1 MCRSYIKNRF
11 FTGGENMGRTIGID
25 LGTTN
30 SCIAFSDGGHP
41 TVIQSKSGSRV
52 MPSVVAFSAKGER
65 LVGLVARRQAITN
78 PKNTISSIKRLMGRR
93 YAEVSSLLDD
103 VSYEI
108 VENSNGDAAVR
119 VMDRVY
125 TPPEISAIILQQLKL
140 TAEEF
145 LGEEVTDAVITVP
158 AYFNEIQREATKAA
172 GKIAG
177 LKVKRVLNEP
187 TAAAL
192 AFLEPKG
199 RKKLAVYDFGGGTF
213 DISVLQVIDG
223 VFEVKATLGDTN
235 LGGDDLDTQLVEWI
249 MSEFRSETGIDLTR
263 DNIAPQR
270 VREAAERAKCELSM
284 TQETDINLPFI
295 ATGESGPV
303 HLEIKITR
311 KLFEELAGDL
321 IRKTIPLCKEAVTEA
336 GMKIE
341 DLDHVVLVG
350 GSTRIPMVQML
361 VEEFFGRKPAQSV
374 NPDEVVALGAA
385 IESSVLTGQ
394 RKDLVLID
402 VTPLTLG
409 VETLGGVMAPIIQ
422 RNSPIPIRGSRIFT
436 TASDNQSVVGVHV
449 AQGERDLIEGNRSLG
464 TFELRGIAPA
474 KRGEPRVEV
483 VFEIDA
489 NGILNVSARDINTG
503 QEQSIKV
510 NPSGGLS
517 GADIERLRREAST
530 NAEADKIR
538 IKLVGLR
545 NDSDEVIYKSSRLLK
560 IASEELDKESWEE
573 LSNAVKELKSL
584 REGADALVLA
594 KAISNVRSM
603 IASVSKL
610 VEVFETDEADA
621 AAGFLNAISE
631 GDPEDA

>member
-1 MCRSYIKNRF
+1 
-11 FTGGENMGRTIGID
+11 MGRTIGID

-78 PKNTISSIKRLMGRR
+78 PKNTVNSIKRLMGRR
-93 YAEVSSLLDD
+93 YAEVASHIND

-119 VMDRVY
+119 IMDRIY

-158 AYFNEIQREATKAA
+158 AYFNEVQRQATKAA

-177 LKVKRVLNEP
+177 FKVRRVLNEP

-192 AFLEPKG
+192 AFIEPEG

-213 DISVLQVIDG
+213 DVSILQVVDG
-223 VFEVKATLGDTN
+223 VFEVKATLGDTD
-235 LGGDDLDTQLVEWI
+235 LGGDDLDTKLVKWI
-249 MSEFRSETGIDLTR
+249 MGEFKSETGIDLTR

-303 HLEIKITR
+303 HLEITITR

-321 IRKTIPLCKEAVTEA
+321 IKKTIPLCKEAIEDA
-336 GMKIE
+336 EMKIE

-350 GSTRIPMVQML
+350 GSTRIPMVQKL
-361 VEEFFGRKPAQSV
+361 VEEFFGRRPAQSV

-409 VETLGGVMAPIIQ
+409 VETLGGVLAPII
-422 RNSPIPIRGSRIFT
+422 RKNSPVPTRNSRIFT

-449 AQGERDLIEGNRSLG
+449 AQGEREIIDGNRSLG
-464 TFELRGIAPA
+464 TFELRGISAA
-474 KRGEPRVEV
+474 KRGEPRIEV

-489 NGILNVSARDINTG
+489 SGILNVSARDTTTG

-517 GADIERLRREAST
+517 SGDIDRLRREAKA
-530 NAEADKIR
+530 NAEADKI
-538 IKLVGLR
+538 KMKFVSLR
-545 NDSDEVIYKSSRLLK
+545 NESDEVIYRASKSLAVAR
-560 IASEELDKESWEE
+560 EELDKESWAE
-573 LSNAVKELKSL
+573 LETEVKSL
-584 REGADALVLA
+584 KALRESDDSLALEKAIDEVRQLENSLA
-594 KAISNVRSM
+594 KM
-603 IASVSKL
+603 I
-610 VEVFETDEADA
+610 EMFESDE
-621 AAGFLNAISE
+621 
-631 GDPEDA
+631 EDATSEFLDSISHIEDAKE

>member
-1 MCRSYIKNRF
+1 
-11 FTGGENMGRTIGID
+11 MGRTIGID

-78 PKNTISSIKRLMGRR
+78 PRNTISSVKRLMGRR
-93 YAEVSSLLDD
+93 YSEVVEQVEN

-108 VENSNGDAAVR
+108 VENTNGDAAVR
-119 VMDRVY
+119 VMDKIY
-125 TPPEISAIILQQLKL
+125 TPPEISAIILQKLKQ

-145 LGEEVTDAVITVP
+145 LSEEVTDAVITVP
-158 AYFNEIQREATKAA
+158 AYFNEVQREATKAA

-177 LKVKRVLNEP
+177 LNVKRVLNEP

-199 RKKLAVYDFGGGTF
+199 KKRLAVYDFGGGTF
-213 DISVLQVIDG
+213 DISVLQVVEG
-223 VFEVKATLGDTN
+223 VFEVKATLGDTS
-235 LGGDDLDTQLVEWI
+235 LGGDDLDTQLVNWI
-249 MSEFRSETGIDLTR
+249 MAEFLSDTGIDLNKDT
-263 DNIAPQR
+263 IAPQR

-284 TQETDINLPFI
+284 THETDINLPFI

-321 IRKTIPLCKEAVTEA
+321 VRKTIPLCKEAVEEA
-336 GMKIE
+336 GMSIE
-341 DLDHVVLVG
+341 ELDHVVLVG
-350 GSTRIPMVQML
+350 GSTRIPMVQNL

-409 VETLGGVMAPIIQ
+409 VETLGGVMTPIIQ
-422 RNSPIPIRGSRIFT
+422 RNSPVPTKNSRIFT

-449 AQGERDLIEGNRSLG
+449 AQGERDLIDGNRSLG
-464 TFELRGIAPA
+464 TFELRGIKPA

-483 VFEIDA
+483 TFEIDA
-489 NGILNVSARDINTG
+489 SGILNVSAKDINTG
-503 QEQSIKV
+503 QKQSIIV
-510 NPSGGLS
+510 NPTGGLS
-517 GADIERLRREAST
+517 GDEIDRLRKEAAA
-530 NAEADKIR
+530 NAEADKR
-538 IKLVGLR
+538 RMKLVGLR
-545 NDSDEVIYKSSRLLK
+545 NEADEAIYRATKTLK
-560 IASEELDKESWEE
+560 LAREELDKESWEE
-573 LSNAVKELKSL
+573 LETSVKEIKKL
-584 REGADALVLA
+584 RDGDDALTLG

-603 IASVSKL
+603 TESLAKLLAVFDEHEAEAATEFLDSIADASVQ
-610 VEVFETDEADA
+610 EPDEE
-621 AAGFLNAISE
+621 GIS
-631 GDPEDA
+631 GR

>member
-1 MCRSYIKNRF
+1 
-11 FTGGENMGRTIGID
+11 MGRTIGID

-30 SCIAFSDGGHP
+30 SCIAFSDGGLP
-41 TVIQSKSGSRV
+41 AVIQSKSGSRV

-78 PKNTISSIKRLMGRR
+78 PRNTVNSIKRLMGRR
-93 YAEVSSLLDD
+93 YAEVANHVND

-119 VMDRVY
+119 IMDRVY
-125 TPPEISAIILQQLKL
+125 TPPEISAIILQQLKH

-158 AYFNEIQREATKAA
+158 AYFNEVQRQATKAA

-177 LKVKRVLNEP
+177 FKVRRVLNEP

-192 AFLEPKG
+192 AFIEPEG
-199 RKKLAVYDFGGGTF
+199 RKKLVVYDFGGGTF
-213 DISVLQVIDG
+213 DVSVLQVISG
-223 VFEVKATLGDTN
+223 VFEVKATLGDTS
-235 LGGDDLDTQLVEWI
+235 LGGDDLDTKLVQWI
-249 MSEFRSETGIDLTR
+249 MSEFKSETGIDLSA

-303 HLEIKITR
+303 HLEITITR
-311 KLFEELAGDL
+311 KLFEELAGEL
-321 IRKTIPLCKEAVTEA
+321 IQKTIPLCREAVEDA
-336 GMKIE
+336 GMKIDE
-341 DLDHVVLVG
+341 LDHVVLVG
-350 GSTRIPMVQML
+350 GSTRIPLVQKL
-361 VEEFFGRKPAQSV
+361 VEEFFGMKPAQSV

-385 IESSVLTGQ
+385 IESSVLSGQ

-409 VETLGGVMAPIIQ
+409 VETLGGVLAPIIQ
-422 RNSPIPIRGSRIFT
+422 RNSPIPTRNSRIFT

-449 AQGERDLIEGNRSLG
+449 VQGEREVIDGNRSLG
-464 TFELRGIAPA
+464 TFELRGIAAA
-474 KRGEPRVEV
+474 KRGEPRIEV

-489 NGILNVSARDINTG
+489 SGILNVSAKDTTTG

-517 GADIERLRREAST
+517 SSEIERLRREARA
-530 NAEADKIR
+530 NADADKIR
-538 IKLVGLR
+538 IKFVSLR
-545 NDSDEVIYKSSRLLK
+545 NEADEVIYRASRTLK
-560 IASEELDKESWEE
+560 IAREELDKASWEE
-573 LSNAVKELKSL
+573 LDGEVKKLKIL
-584 REGADALVLA
+584 REGEDSLALE
-594 KAISNVRSM
+594 KAIDEVRQLNG
-603 IASVSKL
+603 SVSKL
-610 VEVFETDEADA
+610 VEVFESDEDNA
-621 AAGFLNAISE
+621 ASEFLDSITKVDTGENH
-631 GDPEDA
+631 PE

>member
-1 MCRSYIKNRF
+1 
-11 FTGGENMGRTIGID
+11 MGRTIGID

-78 PKNTISSIKRLMGRR
+78 PKNTVNSIKRLMGRR
-93 YAEVSSLLDD
+93 FAEVASHVND

-119 VMDRVY
+119 IMDRIY
-125 TPPEISAIILQQLKL
+125 TPPEISAIILQQLKH

-158 AYFNEIQREATKAA
+158 AYFNEVQRQATKAA

-177 LKVKRVLNEP
+177 FKVRRVLNEP

-192 AFLEPKG
+192 AFIEPEG

-213 DISVLQVIDG
+213 DVSILQVIDG
-223 VFEVKATLGDTN
+223 VFEVKATLGDTD
-235 LGGDDLDTQLVEWI
+235 LGGDDLDTRLVQWI
-249 MSEFRSETGIDLTR
+249 MGEFKSETGIDLSR

-303 HLEIKITR
+303 HLEITITR

-321 IRKTIPLCKEAVTEA
+321 IKKTIPLCKEAIDDA
-336 GMKIE
+336 DMKIE
-341 DLDHVVLVG
+341 ELDHVVLVG
-350 GSTRIPMVQML
+350 GSTRIPMVQKL
-361 VEEFFGRKPAQSV
+361 VEEFFGRRPAQSV

-409 VETLGGVMAPIIQ
+409 VETLGGVLAPIIK
-422 RNSPIPIRGSRIFT
+422 RNSPIPIRNSKIFT

-449 AQGERDLIEGNRSLG
+449 AQGEREIIDGNRSLG
-464 TFELRGIAPA
+464 TFELRGISSA
-474 KRGEPRVEV
+474 KRGEPRIEV

-489 NGILNVSARDINTG
+489 SGILNVSARDTTTG

-510 NPSGGLS
+510 NPSGGLRS
-517 GADIERLRREAST
+517 GDIERLRREAEA

-538 IKLVGLR
+538 MRFVSLR
-545 NDSDEVIYKSSRLLK
+545 NEADEVIYRASKSLTVAR
-560 IASEELDKESWEE
+560 EELDKDSWVE
-573 LSNAVKELKSL
+573 LETEMKSL
-584 REGADALVLA
+584 KALRESDDSLALE
-594 KAISNVRSM
+594 KAINEVRQLEN
-603 IASVSKL
+603 SVSKL
-610 VEVFETDEADA
+610 IEMFDSHEEKATSEFLDSISHVE
-621 AAGFLNAISE
+621 
-631 GDPEDA
+631 EDGKK

>member
-1 MCRSYIKNRF
+1 
-11 FTGGENMGRTIGID
+11 MGRTIGID

-78 PKNTISSIKRLMGRR
+78 PKNTVNSIKRLMGRR
-93 YAEVSSLLDD
+93 YAEVASHIDD

-108 VENSNGDAAVR
+108 VENSNGDVAVR
-119 VMDRVY
+119 IMDRVY

-158 AYFNEIQREATKAA
+158 AYFNEVQRQATKAA

-177 LKVKRVLNEP
+177 FNVRRVLNEP

-192 AFLEPKG
+192 AFLEPES
-199 RKKLAVYDFGGGTF
+199 RKKLVVYDFGGGTF
-213 DISVLQVIDG
+213 DVSVLQVING
-223 VFEVKATLGDTN
+223 VFEVKATLGDTS
-235 LGGDDLDTQLVEWI
+235 LGGDDLDTKLVEWI
-249 MSEFRSETGIDLTR
+249 MSEFKSETGIDLTR

-303 HLEIKITR
+303 HLEITITR

-321 IRKTIPLCKEAVTEA
+321 IRKTIPLCRDAVEDA
-336 GMKIE
+336 GMRIE

-350 GSTRIPMVQML
+350 GSTRIPLVQKL

-409 VETLGGVMAPIIQ
+409 VETLGGVLAPIIR
-422 RNSPIPIRGSRIFT
+422 RNSPIPIRNSRIFT

-449 AQGERDLIEGNRSLG
+449 AQGEREIIDGNRSLG
-464 TFELRGIAPA
+464 TFELRGITSA
-474 KRGEPRVEV
+474 KRGEPRIEV

-489 NGILNVSARDINTG
+489 SGILSVSARDTATG
-503 QEQSIKV
+503 QEQRIKV

-517 GADIERLRREAST
+517 GSDIERLCREASA
-530 NAEADKIR
+530 NADADKIR
-538 IKLVGLR
+538 MKFVSLR
-545 NDSDEVIYKSSRLLK
+545 NEADEVIYRVSRSLK
-560 IASEELDKESWEE
+560 IAREELDKESWEKLE
-573 LSNAVKELKSL
+573 TEMKKLKTLRDGEDSL
-584 REGADALVLA
+584 ALE
-594 KAISNVRSM
+594 KAIGEVRQLNS
-603 IASVSKL
+603 SVSRL
-610 VEVFETDEADA
+610 VEVFESDEENATSE
-621 AAGFLNAISE
+621 FLDSISKV
-631 GDPEDA
+631 EDVDKLP

>member
-1 MCRSYIKNRF
+1 
-11 FTGGENMGRTIGID
+11 MGRTIGID

-65 LVGLVARRQAITN
+65 LVGLVAKRQAITN
-78 PKNTISSIKRLMGRR
+78 PKNTVNSIKRLIGRR
-93 YAEVSSLLDD
+93 YAEVASHIND

-119 VMDRVY
+119 IMDRVY

-158 AYFNEIQREATKAA
+158 AYFNEVQRQATKAA

-177 LKVKRVLNEP
+177 FTVRRVLNEP

-192 AFLEPKG
+192 AFIEPEG

-223 VFEVKATLGDTN
+223 VFEVKATLGDTS
-235 LGGDDLDTQLVEWI
+235 LGGDDLDTKLVQWI
-249 MSEFRSETGIDLTR
+249 MSEFKSETGIDLTR

-303 HLEIKITR
+303 HLEITITR

-321 IRKTIPLCKEAVTEA
+321 IKRTIPLCRDAVEDA

-341 DLDHVVLVG
+341 ELDHVVLVG
-350 GSTRIPMVQML
+350 GSTRIPMVQKL

-385 IESSVLTGQ
+385 IESSVLAGH

-409 VETLGGVMAPIIQ
+409 VETLGGVLAPIIR
-422 RNSPIPIRGSRIFT
+422 RNSPIPTRNSRIFT

-449 AQGERDLIEGNRSLG
+449 AQGEREIIDGNRSLG
-464 TFELRGIAPA
+464 TFELRGLGAA
-474 KRGEPRVEV
+474 KRGEPRIEV

-489 NGILNVSARDINTG
+489 SGILNVSARDTNTG

-517 GADIERLRREAST
+517 GADIERLRREASA

-538 IKLVGLR
+538 MKLVSLR
-545 NDSDEVIYKSSRLLK
+545 NEADEVIYRASKSLK
-560 IASEELDKESWEE
+560 VAREELDKESWEE
-573 LSNAVKELKSL
+573 LDKEAKKLKTLRDTDDSL
-584 REGADALVLA
+584 ALA
-594 KAISNVRSM
+594 KSINEVRQLNS
-603 IASVSKL
+603 SVSRL
-610 VEVFETDEADA
+610 VEVFESDEENATSEFLESITKSDDEAK
-621 AAGFLNAISE
+621 L
-631 GDPEDA
+631 PE

>member
-1 MCRSYIKNRF
+1 
-11 FTGGENMGRTIGID
+11 MGRTIGID

-78 PKNTISSIKRLMGRR
+78 PKNTVNSIKRLMGRR
-93 YAEVSSLLDD
+93 YAEVASHIND

-119 VMDRVY
+119 IMDRIY

-158 AYFNEIQREATKAA
+158 AYFNEVQRQATKAA

-177 LKVKRVLNEP
+177 FKVRRVLNEP

-192 AFLEPKG
+192 AFLEPEG
-199 RKKLAVYDFGGGTF
+199 RKKLVVYDFGGGTF
-213 DISVLQVIDG
+213 DVSVLQVING
-223 VFEVKATLGDTN
+223 VFEVKATLGDTS
-235 LGGDDLDTQLVEWI
+235 LGGDDLDTKLVQWI
-249 MSEFRSETGIDLTR
+249 MSEFKSETGIDLTR

-303 HLEIKITR
+303 HLEITITR

-321 IRKTIPLCKEAVTEA
+321 IKKTIPLCREAVEDA
-336 GMKIE
+336 GMNIE
-341 DLDHVVLVG
+341 DIDHIVLVG
-350 GSTRIPMVQML
+350 GSTRIPMVQKL
-361 VEEFFGRKPAQSV
+361 VEEFFNRKPAQSV

-385 IESSVLTGQ
+385 VESSVLTGQ

-409 VETLGGVMAPIIQ
+409 VETLGGVLAPIIR
-422 RNSPIPIRGSRIFT
+422 RNSPIPIRNSRIFT
-436 TASDNQSVVGVHV
+436 TASDNQSIVGVHV
-449 AQGERDLIEGNRSLG
+449 AQGEREIIDGNRSLG
-464 TFELRGIAPA
+464 TFELRGIASA
-474 KRGEPRVEV
+474 KRGEPRIEV

-489 NGILNVSARDINTG
+489 SGILNVSARDTTTG

-517 GADIERLRREAST
+517 GSDIERLRREASA

-538 IKLVGLR
+538 IKFVSLR
-545 NDSDEVIYKSSRLLK
+545 NEADEVIYRASRSLK
-560 IASEELDKESWEE
+560 VAREELDKESWEE
-573 LSNAVKELKSL
+573 LDIGMKKLKILRDGEDSLALENAIDEIRLL
-584 REGADALVLA
+584 
-594 KAISNVRSM
+594 N
-603 IASVSKL
+603 ASVSRL
-610 VEVFETDEADA
+610 VEVFESDEENATSE
-621 AAGFLNAISE
+621 FLDSISKVE
-631 GDPEDA
+631 EDKLPE

>member
-1 MCRSYIKNRF
+1 
-11 FTGGENMGRTIGID
+11 MGRTIGID

-78 PKNTISSIKRLMGRR
+78 PRNTISSVKRLMGRR
-93 YAEVSSLLDD
+93 YSEIADTVDN

-108 VENSNGDAAVR
+108 VENTNGDAAVR
-119 VMDRVY
+119 VMDRIY
-125 TPPEISAIILQQLKL
+125 TPPEISAIILQKLKQ
-140 TAEEF
+140 TSEEF

-158 AYFNEIQREATKAA
+158 AYFNEVQREATKAA

-177 LKVKRVLNEP
+177 LNVKRVLNEP

-199 RKKLAVYDFGGGTF
+199 KTRLAVYDFGGGTF
-213 DISVLQVIDG
+213 DISVLQVVEG
-223 VFEVKATLGDTN
+223 VFEVKATLGDTS
-235 LGGDDLDTQLVEWI
+235 LGGDDLDTQLVKWI
-249 MSEFRSETGIDLTR
+249 MAEFLSDMGIDLNK
-263 DNIAPQR
+263 DAIAPQR

-284 TQETDINLPFI
+284 AHETDINLPFI

-311 KLFEELAGDL
+311 KLFEELAGEL
-321 IRKTIPLCKEAVTEA
+321 VRKTIPLCEAAVEDA
-336 GMKIE
+336 GMRME

-350 GSTRIPMVQML
+350 GSTRIPMVQRL
-361 VEEFFGRKPAQSV
+361 VEDLFGRKPAQSV

-409 VETLGGVMAPIIQ
+409 VETLGGVMTPIID
-422 RNSPIPIRGSRIFT
+422 RNSPVPTRNSRIFT

-449 AQGERDLIEGNRSLG
+449 AQGEREIVDGNRSLG
-464 TFELRGIAPA
+464 TFELRGIKPA
-474 KRGEPRVEV
+474 KRGEPRIEV
-483 VFEIDA
+483 TFEIDA
-489 NGILNVSARDINTG
+489 SGILNVAAKDTNTG
-503 QEQSIKV
+503 QKQSIKV

-517 GADIERLRREAST
+517 SADIEQLRKEAAA
-530 NAEADKIR
+530 NAEADKR
-538 IKLVGLR
+538 RMKLVGLR
-545 NDSDEVIYKSSRLLK
+545 NEADEAIYRASKALK
-560 IASEELDKESWEE
+560 TAREELEKESWEE
-573 LSNAVKELKSL
+573 LDVSVKELKKL
-584 REGADALVLA
+584 RDGDDALLLG
-594 KAISNVRSM
+594 KSISNVRSKTES
-603 IASVSKL
+603 IAKL
-610 VEVFETDEADA
+610 VAVFESDANEAA
-621 AAGFLNAISE
+621 SEFLESIGEVSAE
-631 GDPEDA
+631 GNSQD

>member
-1 MCRSYIKNRF
+1 
-11 FTGGENMGRTIGID
+11 MGRTIGID

-78 PKNTISSIKRLMGRR
+78 PKNTVNSIKRLMGRR
-93 YAEVSSLLDD
+93 YAEVASHIND

-119 VMDRVY
+119 IMDRIY
-125 TPPEISAIILQQLKL
+125 TPPEISAIILQQLKH

-158 AYFNEIQREATKAA
+158 AYFNEVQRQATKAA

-177 LKVKRVLNEP
+177 FKVRRVLNEP

-192 AFLEPKG
+192 AFIEPEG

-213 DISVLQVIDG
+213 DVSILQVIDG
-223 VFEVKATLGDTN
+223 VFEVKATLGDTD
-235 LGGDDLDTQLVEWI
+235 LGGDDLDTMLVQWI
-249 MSEFRSETGIDLTR
+249 MGEFKSETGIDLSR

-303 HLEIKITR
+303 HLEITITR

-321 IRKTIPLCKEAVTEA
+321 IKKTIPLCKEAIEDA
-336 GMKIE
+336 DMKIE
-341 DLDHVVLVG
+341 ELDHVVLVG
-350 GSTRIPMVQML
+350 GSTRIPMVQKL
-361 VEEFFGRKPAQSV
+361 VEEFFGRRPAQSV

-409 VETLGGVMAPIIQ
+409 VETLGGVLAPIIK
-422 RNSPIPIRGSRIFT
+422 RNSPIPTRNSRIFT

-449 AQGERDLIEGNRSLG
+449 AQGEREIIDGNRSLG
-464 TFELRGIAPA
+464 TFELRGIASA
-474 KRGEPRVEV
+474 KRGEPRIEV

-489 NGILNVSARDINTG
+489 SGILNVSARDTTTG

-517 GADIERLRREAST
+517 SGDIERLRREAQA

-538 IKLVGLR
+538 MKFVSLR
-545 NDSDEVIYKSSRLLK
+545 NEADEVIYRASKSLIVAR
-560 IASEELDKESWEE
+560 EELDKDSWVE
-573 LSNAVKELKSL
+573 LETEMKSL
-584 REGADALVLA
+584 KALRESDDSLALE
-594 KAISNVRSM
+594 KAINEVRQLENSVAKM
-603 IASVSKL
+603 IEMFDSDEEKATSEFLDSISH
-610 VEVFETDEADA
+610 VE
-621 AAGFLNAISE
+621 
-631 GDPEDA
+631 EDGKK

>member
-1 MCRSYIKNRF
+1 
-11 FTGGENMGRTIGID
+11 MGRTIGID

-30 SCIAFSDGGHP
+30 SCIAISDGGHP

-78 PKNTISSIKRLMGRR
+78 PKNTISSVKRLMGRR
-93 YAEVSSLLDD
+93 YSEVIDQVDS

-108 VENSNGDAAVR
+108 VENTNGDAAVR
-119 VMDRVY
+119 VMDRIY
-125 TPPEISAIILQQLKL
+125 TPPEISAIILQRLKQ

-145 LGEEVTDAVITVP
+145 LGEAVTDAVITVP
-158 AYFNEIQREATKAA
+158 AYFNEVQREATKAA

-177 LKVKRVLNEP
+177 LNVKRVLNEP

-199 RKKLAVYDFGGGTF
+199 KTRIAVYDFGGGTF
-213 DISVLQVIDG
+213 DISVLQVVEG
-223 VFEVKATLGDTN
+223 VFEVKATLGDTS
-235 LGGDDLDTQLVEWI
+235 LGGDDLDTQLVNWI
-249 MSEFRSETGIDLTR
+249 MAEFLSDTGIDLNKDT
-263 DNIAPQR
+263 IAPQR

-284 TQETDINLPFI
+284 THETDINLPFI

-321 IRKTIPLCKEAVTEA
+321 IRKTISLCTDAVNDA

-341 DLDHVVLVG
+341 ELDHVVLVG
-350 GSTRIPMVQML
+350 GSTRIPMVQQL
-361 VEEFFGRKPAQSV
+361 VEDVFGRKPAQSV

-409 VETLGGVMAPIIQ
+409 VETLGGVMTPIIH
-422 RNSPIPIRGSRIFT
+422 RNSPVPTRNSRIFT

-449 AQGERDLIEGNRSLG
+449 AQGERDLIDGNRSLG
-464 TFELRGIAPA
+464 TFELRGIKPA

-483 VFEIDA
+483 TFEIDA
-489 NGILNVSARDINTG
+489 SGILNVSAKDTNTG
-503 QEQSIKV
+503 QKQSIKV

-517 GADIERLRREAST
+517 GEEIERLKKEAAA
-530 NAEADKIR
+530 NAEADKR
-538 IKLVGLR
+538 RMKLVGLR
-545 NDSDEVIYKSSRLLK
+545 NESDEALYRATKTLK
-560 IASEELDKESWEE
+560 AAREELEKESWEE
-573 LSNAVKELKSL
+573 LETAIKDLKKL
-584 REGADALVLA
+584 RDGDDALTLG
-594 KAISNVRSM
+594 KAISTVRSM
-603 IASVSKL
+603 TDSIAKL
-610 VEVFETDEADA
+610 IAVFEKDEDA
-621 AAGFLNAISE
+621 AATEFLESIADVPSPDIESDAAE
-631 GDPEDA
+631 PEE

>member
-1 MCRSYIKNRF
+1 
-11 FTGGENMGRTIGID
+11 MGRTIGID

-78 PKNTISSIKRLMGRR
+78 PKNTVGSIKRLMGRR
-93 YAEVSSLLDD
+93 YSEIADHIND

-108 VENSNGDAAVR
+108 VENTNGDAAVKIL
-119 VMDRVY
+119 DKIY
-125 TPPEISAIILQQLKL
+125 TPPEISAIILQQLKA

-158 AYFNEIQREATKAA
+158 AYFNEIQRQATKAA

-177 LKVKRVLNEP
+177 FNVRRVLNEP

-192 AFLEPKG
+192 AFLDPKE
-199 RKKLAVYDFGGGTF
+199 RKRLVVYDFGGGTF
-213 DISVLQVIDG
+213 DVSILQVIDG
-223 VFEVKATLGDTN
+223 VFEVKATLGDTS
-235 LGGDDLDTQLVEWI
+235 LGGDDLDTLLVHWI
-249 MSEFRSETGIDLTR
+249 MSEFKSETGIDLSK

-303 HLEIKITR
+303 HLEITVTR
-311 KLFEELAGDL
+311 KLFEELSADL
-321 IRKTIPLCKEAVTEA
+321 IKKTIPLCSKAV
-336 GMKIE
+336 E
-341 DLDHVVLVG
+341 DAELTIDQIDHVVLVG
-350 GSTRIPMVQML
+350 GSTRIPMVQKL

-409 VETLGGVMAPIIQ
+409 VETLGGIMAPIIQ
-422 RNSPIPIRGSRIFT
+422 RNSPVPTRNSRIFT

-449 AQGERDLIEGNRSLG
+449 AQGEREIIDGNRSLG
-464 TFELRGIAPA
+464 TFELRGIGSA
-474 KRGEPRVEV
+474 KRGDPRIEV

-489 NGILNVSARDINTG
+489 NGILSVSARDTTTG
-503 QEQSIKV
+503 QEQSIEV

-530 NAEADKIR
+530 NADADR
-538 IKLVGLR
+538 IKLKLVTLR
-545 NDSDEVIYKSSRLLK
+545 NEADEVIYEASKV
-560 IASEELDKESWEE
+560 IAVASEELDKESWVE
-573 LSNAVKELKSL
+573 LETELKKLKTL
-584 REGADALVLA
+584 RDTDDTLALA
-594 KAISNVRSM
+594 REISDVHQLIS
-603 IASVSKL
+603 SVSKL
-610 VEVFETDEADA
+610 IEVFESDDDDPA
-621 AAGFLNAISE
+621 AEFMDSFAKME
-631 GDPEDA
+631 DGDKLPK

>member
-1 MCRSYIKNRF
+1 
-11 FTGGENMGRTIGID
+11 MGRTIGID

-52 MPSVVAFSAKGER
+52 MPSVVAFTAKGER

-78 PKNTISSIKRLMGRR
+78 PRNTVNSIKRLMGRR
-93 YAEVSSLLDD
+93 YAEVVSQVND

-119 VMDRVY
+119 IMDRVY
-125 TPPEISAIILQQLKL
+125 TPPEISAIILQQLKQ

-158 AYFNEIQREATKAA
+158 AYFNEVQRQATKAA
-172 GKIAG
+172 GRIAG
-177 LKVKRVLNEP
+177 FQVRRVLNEP

-192 AFLEPKG
+192 AFLEPEG

-213 DISVLQVIDG
+213 DVSVLHVING
-223 VFEVKATLGDTN
+223 VFEVKATLGDTS
-235 LGGDDLDTQLVEWI
+235 LGGDDLDTKLVQWI
-249 MSEFRSETGIDLTR
+249 MSEFKSETGIDLST

-295 ATGESGPV
+295 ATGDSGPV
-303 HLEIKITR
+303 HLEITITR
-311 KLFEELAGDL
+311 KLFEELTGDL
-321 IRKTIPLCKEAVTEA
+321 IRKTIPLCRDAVEDA
-336 GMKIE
+336 GMTIE
-341 DLDHVVLVG
+341 ELDHVVLVG
-350 GSTRIPMVQML
+350 GSTRIPLVQKL

-385 IESSVLTGQ
+385 IESSVLSGQ

-409 VETLGGVMAPIIQ
+409 VETLGGVLAPIIH
-422 RNSPIPIRGSRIFT
+422 RNSPVPIRNSRIFT
-436 TASDNQSVVGVHV
+436 TASDNQSVVGIHV
-449 AQGERDLIEGNRSLG
+449 AQGEREIIDGNRSLG
-464 TFELRGIAPA
+464 TFELRGIAAA
-474 KRGEPRVEV
+474 KRGEPRIEV

-489 NGILNVSARDINTG
+489 SGILNVSATDTATG
-503 QEQSIKV
+503 QKQSIKV

-517 GADIERLRREAST
+517 GSDIERLRREARA
-530 NAEADKIR
+530 NADADKIR
-538 IKLVGLR
+538 IKFVGLR
-545 NDSDEVIYKSSRLLK
+545 NEADEVIYRASRSLK
-560 IASEELDKESWEE
+560 IAREELDKGSWEE
-573 LSNAVKELKSL
+573 LDGEVKKLKVLRDGEDSL
-584 REGADALVLA
+584 ALE
-594 KAISNVRSM
+594 KAIDEVRQLNSS
-603 IASVSKL
+603 ISKL
-610 VEVFETDEADA
+610 VEVFESDEEDA
-621 AAGFLNAISE
+621 ASDFLDSITKVESE
-631 GDPEDA
+631 GNRSE

>member
-1 MCRSYIKNRF
+1 
-11 FTGGENMGRTIGID
+11 MGRTIGID

-78 PKNTISSIKRLMGRR
+78 PRNTISSVKRLMGRR
-93 YAEVSSLLDD
+93 YSEVVDQVD
-103 VSYEI
+103 TVSYEI
-108 VENSNGDAAVR
+108 VENTNGDAAVR

-125 TPPEISAIILQQLKL
+125 TPPEVSAIILQKLKQ

-158 AYFNEIQREATKAA
+158 AYFNEVQREATKAA

-177 LKVKRVLNEP
+177 LNVKRVLNEP

-199 RKKLAVYDFGGGTF
+199 KTRIAVYDFGGGTF
-213 DISVLQVIDG
+213 DISILQVVEG
-223 VFEVKATLGDTN
+223 VFEVKATLGDTS
-235 LGGDDLDTQLVEWI
+235 LGGDDLDTQLVNWI
-249 MSEFRSETGIDLTR
+249 MAEFLSDTGIDLNK
-263 DNIAPQR
+263 DAIAPQR

-284 TQETDINLPFI
+284 AQETDINLPFI

-321 IRKTIPLCKEAVTEA
+321 IRKTIPLCLDAVSDA
-336 GMKIE
+336 GMKME

-350 GSTRIPMVQML
+350 GSTRIPMVQQL
-361 VEEFFGRKPAQSV
+361 VEETFGRKPAQSV

-409 VETLGGVMAPIIQ
+409 VETLGGVMTPIIQ
-422 RNSPIPIRGSRIFT
+422 RNSPVPTRNSRIFT

-449 AQGERDLIEGNRSLG
+449 AQGERDLIDGNRSLG
-464 TFELRGIAPA
+464 TFELRGIKPA
-474 KRGEPRVEV
+474 KRGQPRVEV
-483 VFEIDA
+483 TFEIDA
-489 NGILNVSARDINTG
+489 SGILNVSARDTSTG
-503 QEQSIKV
+503 QKQSIKV

-517 GADIERLRREAST
+517 SDEIERLKKEAAA
-530 NAEADKIR
+530 NAEADR
-538 IKLVGLR
+538 RRMKLVGLR
-545 NDSDEVIYKSSRLLK
+545 NESDEAIYRATKTLK
-560 IASEELDKESWEE
+560 VAREELEKESWEE
-573 LSNAVKELKSL
+573 LEAAVKELKKL
-584 REGADALVLA
+584 RDGDDALILG
-594 KAISNVRSM
+594 KAISTLRSLTD
-603 IASVSKL
+603 SVAKL
-610 VEVFETDEADA
+610 VAVFESDEEQA
-621 AAGFLNAISE
+621 AAEFLESMTDGSE
-631 GDPEDA
+631 EEATEE

>member
-1 MCRSYIKNRF
+1 
-11 FTGGENMGRTIGID
+11 MGRTIGID

-30 SCIAFSDGGHP
+30 SCIAFSDGGLP

-78 PKNTISSIKRLMGRR
+78 PRNTVSSIKRLMGRR
-93 YAEVSSLLDD
+93 YAEVASHVND

-119 VMDRVY
+119 IMDRVY
-125 TPPEISAIILQQLKL
+125 TPPEISAIILQQLKH

-158 AYFNEIQREATKAA
+158 AYFNEVQRQATKAA
-172 GKIAG
+172 GRIAG
-177 LKVKRVLNEP
+177 FKVRRVLNEP

-192 AFLEPKG
+192 AFIEPEGK
-199 RKKLAVYDFGGGTF
+199 KKLVVYDFGGGTF
-213 DISVLQVIDG
+213 DVSVLQVLNG
-223 VFEVKATLGDTN
+223 VFEVKATLGDTS
-235 LGGDDLDTQLVEWI
+235 LGGDDLDTKLVKWI
-249 MSEFRSETGIDLTR
+249 MSEFKSETGIDLST

-303 HLEIKITR
+303 HLEITITR
-311 KLFEELAGDL
+311 KLFEELAGEL
-321 IRKTIPLCKEAVTEA
+321 IRKTIPLCRDAVEDA
-336 GMKIE
+336 GMKIDE
-341 DLDHVVLVG
+341 LDHVVLVG
-350 GSTRIPMVQML
+350 GSTRIPLVQKL
-361 VEEFFGRKPAQSV
+361 VEEFFGMKPAQSV

-385 IESSVLTGQ
+385 IESSVLSGQ

-409 VETLGGVMAPIIQ
+409 VETLGGVLAPIIR
-422 RNSPIPIRGSRIFT
+422 RNSPIPTRNSRIFT

-449 AQGERDLIEGNRSLG
+449 VQGEREVIDGNRSLG
-464 TFELRGIAPA
+464 TFELRGIAAA
-474 KRGEPRVEV
+474 KRGEPRIEV

-489 NGILNVSARDINTG
+489 SGILNVSARDTTTG

-517 GADIERLRREAST
+517 SSEVERLRREARA
-530 NAEADKIR
+530 NADADKIR
-538 IKLVGLR
+538 IKFVGLR
-545 NDSDEVIYKSSRLLK
+545 NEADEVIYRATRTLK
-560 IASEELDKESWEE
+560 IAREELDRGSWEE
-573 LSNAVKELKSL
+573 LDGEAKKLKVLRDGDDSL
-584 REGADALVLA
+584 ALE
-594 KAISNVRSM
+594 KAIDEVRQLNGS
-603 IASVSKL
+603 ISKL
-610 VEVFETDEADA
+610 VEVFGTDEDNAASEFLDSITKVDA
-621 AAGFLNAISE
+621 EKNH
-631 GDPEDA
+631 PE

>member
-1 MCRSYIKNRF
+1 
-11 FTGGENMGRTIGID
+11 MGRTIGID

-78 PKNTISSIKRLMGRR
+78 PRNTISSVKRLMGRR
-93 YAEVSSLLDD
+93 YSEVVEQVDT

-108 VENSNGDAAVR
+108 VENTNGDAAVR
-119 VMDRVY
+119 VMDRIY
-125 TPPEISAIILQQLKL
+125 TPPEVSAIILQKLKQ

-158 AYFNEIQREATKAA
+158 AYFNEVQREATKAA

-177 LKVKRVLNEP
+177 LNVKRVLNEP

-199 RKKLAVYDFGGGTF
+199 KTRIAVYDFGGGTF
-213 DISVLQVIDG
+213 DISILQVVEG
-223 VFEVKATLGDTN
+223 VFEVKATLGDTS
-235 LGGDDLDTQLVEWI
+235 LGGDDLDTQLVNWI
-249 MSEFRSETGIDLTR
+249 MAEFLSDTGIDLNK
-263 DNIAPQR
+263 DAIAPQR

-284 TQETDINLPFI
+284 AQETDINLPFI

-311 KLFEELAGDL
+311 KLFEELAGEL
-321 IRKTIPLCKEAVTEA
+321 IRKTIPLCLDAVADA
-336 GMKIE
+336 GMKME
-341 DLDHVVLVG
+341 NLDHVVLVG
-350 GSTRIPMVQML
+350 GSTRIPMVQQL
-361 VEEFFGRKPAQSV
+361 VEETFGRKPAQSV

-409 VETLGGVMAPIIQ
+409 VETLGGVMTPIIQ
-422 RNSPIPIRGSRIFT
+422 RNSPVPTRNSRIFT

-449 AQGERDLIEGNRSLG
+449 AQGERDLIDGNRSLG
-464 TFELRGIAPA
+464 TFELRGIKPA
-474 KRGEPRVEV
+474 KRGEPRIEV
-483 VFEIDA
+483 TFEIDA
-489 NGILNVSARDINTG
+489 SGILNVSARDTSTG
-503 QEQSIKV
+503 QKQSIKV

-517 GADIERLRREAST
+517 SDEIERLKKEAAA
-530 NAEADKIR
+530 NAEADR
-538 IKLVGLR
+538 RRMKLVGLR
-545 NDSDEVIYKSSRLLK
+545 NESDEAIYRATKTLK
-560 IASEELDKESWEE
+560 VAREELERESWEE
-573 LSNAVKELKSL
+573 LEAAVKELKKL
-584 REGADALVLA
+584 RDGDDALILG
-594 KAISNVRSM
+594 KAISTLRSLTE
-603 IASVSKL
+603 SVAKL
-610 VEVFETDEADA
+610 VAVFESDEEQA
-621 AAGFLNAISE
+621 AAEFLESMTDGSE
-631 GDPEDA
+631 EEGTEEVPEE

>member
-1 MCRSYIKNRF
+1 
-11 FTGGENMGRTIGID
+11 IGID

-78 PKNTISSIKRLMGRR
+78 PKNTVNSIKRLMGRR
-93 YAEVSSLLDD
+93 YAEVSSHIND

-119 VMDRVY
+119 IMDRVY
-125 TPPEISAIILQQLKL
+125 TPPEISAIILQQLKH

-158 AYFNEIQREATKAA
+158 AYFNEIQRQATKAA

-177 LKVKRVLNEP
+177 FKVRRVLNEP

-192 AFLEPKG
+192 AFIEPEG

-213 DISVLQVIDG
+213 DVSILQVIDG
-223 VFEVKATLGDTN
+223 VFEVKATLGDTD
-235 LGGDDLDTQLVEWI
+235 LGGDDLDTRLVQWI
-249 MSEFRSETGIDLTR
+249 MGEFKSETGIDLSR

-303 HLEIKITR
+303 HLEITVTR

-321 IRKTIPLCKEAVTEA
+321 IRKTIPLCKEAIDDA
-336 GMKIE
+336 DMKIE
-341 DLDHVVLVG
+341 ELDHVVLVG
-350 GSTRIPMVQML
+350 GSTRIPMVQKL
-361 VEEFFGRKPAQSV
+361 VEEFFGRRPAQSV

-409 VETLGGVMAPIIQ
+409 VETLGGVLAPIIKK
-422 RNSPIPIRGSRIFT
+422 NSPIPTRNSKIFT

-449 AQGERDLIEGNRSLG
+449 AQGEREIIDGNRSLG
-464 TFELRGIAPA
+464 TFELRGITSA
-474 KRGEPRVEV
+474 KRGEPRIEV

-489 NGILNVSARDINTG
+489 SGILNVSARDTTTG

-517 GADIERLRREAST
+517 SGDIERLRREAEA

-538 IKLVGLR
+538 MKFVSLR
-545 NDSDEVIYKSSRLLK
+545 NEADEVIYRASKSLTVAR
-560 IASEELDKESWEE
+560 EELDKDSWVE
-573 LSNAVKELKSL
+573 LETEMKNLKSL
-584 REGADALVLA
+584 RESDDSLALE
-594 KAISNVRSM
+594 KAIDEVRQLES
-603 IASVSKL
+603 SVAKM
-610 VEVFETDEADA
+610 VEMFDSDEEKATSE
-621 AAGFLNAISE
+621 FLDSISHIE
-631 GDPEDA
+631 EDGKK

>member
-1 MCRSYIKNRF
+1 
-11 FTGGENMGRTIGID
+11 MGRTIGID

-65 LVGLVARRQAITN
+65 LVGLVAKRQAITN
-78 PKNTISSIKRLMGRR
+78 PKNTVNSIKRLMGRR
-93 YAEVSSLLDD
+93 YSEVVDYLNA

-108 VENSNGDAAVR
+108 VENTNGDAAVR
-119 VMDRVY
+119 IMDRIY
-125 TPPEISAIILQQLKL
+125 TPPEISAIILQQLKI

-158 AYFNEIQREATKAA
+158 AYFNEIQRQATKAA

-177 LKVKRVLNEP
+177 FNVKRVLNEP

-192 AFLEPKG
+192 AFLEPEG
-199 RKKLAVYDFGGGTF
+199 VKKLVVYDFGGGTF
-213 DISVLQVIDG
+213 DVSVLKVIEG
-223 VFEVKATLGDTN
+223 VFEVKATLGDTT
-235 LGGDDLDTQLVEWI
+235 LGGDDLDTKLVNWI
-249 MSEFRSETGIDLTR
+249 MEEFKTETGIDLTR

-295 ATGESGPV
+295 ATGDSGPV
-303 HLEIKITR
+303 HLEITITR
-311 KLFEELAGDL
+311 TLFEELAGEL
-321 IRKTIPLCKEAVTEA
+321 IKKTIPLCKDALEDA
-336 GMKIE
+336 GMQIE
-341 DLDHVVLVG
+341 EVDHVVLVG
-350 GSTRIPMVQML
+350 GSTRIPLVQKL
-361 VEEFFGRKPAQSV
+361 VGDFFGKKPAQSV

-402 VTPLTLG
+402 VTPLSLG
-409 VETLGGVMAPIIQ
+409 VETLGGVLAPIIP
-422 RNSPIPIRGSRIFT
+422 RNSPIPMRNSRVFT

-449 AQGERDLIEGNRSLG
+449 AQGEREIIDGNRSLG

-474 KRGEPRVEV
+474 KRGEPRIEV

-489 NGILNVSARDINTG
+489 NGILNVSATDTSTG
-503 QEQSIKV
+503 QKQSIKV

-517 GADIERLRREAST
+517 GTDIDRLRKEASA
-530 NAEADKIR
+530 NAEADKI
-538 IKLVGLR
+538 KLKFVGLK
-545 NDSDEVIYKSSRLLK
+545 NEADEVIYRASKSLK
-560 IASEELDKESWEE
+560 IAREELDKESWEQFE
-573 LSNAVKELKSL
+573 VEIKNLKLLRDGDDSL
-584 REGADALVLA
+584 ALE
-594 KAISNVRSM
+594 KGISEVRKQNE
-603 IASVSKL
+603 SVSKL
-610 VEVFETDEADA
+610 IEMFDTAEESATSE
-621 AAGFLNAISE
+621 FLDSISKSE
-631 GDPEDA
+631 GE

>member
-1 MCRSYIKNRF
+1 
-11 FTGGENMGRTIGID
+11 MGRTIGID

-78 PKNTISSIKRLMGRR
+78 PRNTISSVKRLMGRR
-93 YAEVSSLLDD
+93 YSEVVEQVDT

-108 VENSNGDAAVR
+108 VENTNGDAAVR

-125 TPPEISAIILQQLKL
+125 TPPEVSAIILQKLKQ

-145 LGEEVTDAVITVP
+145 LGEEVTDVVITVP
-158 AYFNEIQREATKAA
+158 AYFNEVQREATKAA

-177 LKVKRVLNEP
+177 LNVKRVLNEP

-199 RKKLAVYDFGGGTF
+199 KTRIAVYDFGGGTF
-213 DISVLQVIDG
+213 DISILQVVEG
-223 VFEVKATLGDTN
+223 VFEVKATLGDTT
-235 LGGDDLDTQLVEWI
+235 LGGDDLDTQLVNWI
-249 MSEFRSETGIDLTR
+249 MAEFLSDTGIDLNK
-263 DNIAPQR
+263 DVIAPQR

-284 TQETDINLPFI
+284 AQETDINLPFI

-321 IRKTIPLCKEAVTEA
+321 IRKTIPLCLDAVADA
-336 GMKIE
+336 GMKME

-350 GSTRIPMVQML
+350 GSTRIPMVQQL
-361 VEEFFGRKPAQSV
+361 VEETFGRKPAQSV

-409 VETLGGVMAPIIQ
+409 VETLGGVMTPIIQ
-422 RNSPIPIRGSRIFT
+422 RNSPVPTRNSRIFT

-449 AQGERDLIEGNRSLG
+449 AQGERDLIDGNRSLG
-464 TFELRGIAPA
+464 TFELRGIKPA
-474 KRGEPRVEV
+474 KRGEPRIEV
-483 VFEIDA
+483 TFEIDA
-489 NGILNVSARDINTG
+489 SGILNVSARDTSTG
-503 QEQSIKV
+503 QKQSIKV

-517 GADIERLRREAST
+517 TDEIERLKKEAAA
-530 NAEADKIR
+530 NAEADR
-538 IKLVGLR
+538 RRMKLVGLR
-545 NDSDEVIYKSSRLLK
+545 NESDEAIYRATKTLK
-560 IASEELDKESWEE
+560 VAREELERESWEE
-573 LSNAVKELKSL
+573 LEAAVKELKKL
-584 REGADALVLA
+584 RDGDDALLLG
-594 KAISNVRSM
+594 KAISTLRSLTD
-603 IASVSKL
+603 SVAKL
-610 VEVFETDEADA
+610 VAIFESDEEQA
-621 AAGFLNAISE
+621 AAEFLESMTDGSE
-631 GDPEDA
+631 EEDPEE

>member
-1 MCRSYIKNRF
+1 
-11 FTGGENMGRTIGID
+11 MGRTIGID

-78 PKNTISSIKRLMGRR
+78 PKNTISSIKGLMGRR
-93 YAEVSSLLDD
+93 YSEVANHINE

-119 VMDRVY
+119 IMDRVY

-158 AYFNEIQREATKAA
+158 AYFNEVQRQATKAA

-177 LKVKRVLNEP
+177 FKVRRVLNEP

-192 AFLEPKG
+192 AFLEPEG
-199 RKKLAVYDFGGGTF
+199 RKKLVVYDFGGGTF
-213 DISVLQVIDG
+213 DVSVLQVIEG
-223 VFEVKATLGDTN
+223 VFEVKATLGDTD
-235 LGGDDLDTQLVEWI
+235 LGGDDLDTKLVQWI
-249 MSEFRSETGIDLTR
+249 MSEFKSETGIDLTR

-303 HLEIKITR
+303 HLEITITR

-321 IRKTIPLCKEAVTEA
+321 IRQTIPLCKEAVEDA

-341 DLDHVVLVG
+341 ELDHIVLVG
-350 GSTRIPMVQML
+350 GSTRIPLVQKL

-409 VETLGGVMAPIIQ
+409 VETLGGVMAPIIR
-422 RNSPIPIRGSRIFT
+422 RNSPIPIRNSRIFT
-436 TASDNQSVVGVHV
+436 TASDNQSIVGVHV
-449 AQGERDLIEGNRSLG
+449 AQGERDIIDGNRSLG
-464 TFELRGIAPA
+464 TFELRGIAA
-474 KRGEPRVEV
+474 AGRGEPRIEVE
-483 VFEIDA
+483 FEIDA
-489 NGILNVSARDINTG
+489 SGILSVSARDTTTG
-503 QEQSIKV
+503 QKQSIKV

-517 GADIERLRREAST
+517 GADIERLQKEALA

-538 IKLVGLR
+538 MKFVTLR
-545 NDSDEVIYKSSRLLK
+545 NEADEVVYRSSRSLK
-560 IASEELDKESWEE
+560 VAREELDKESWADLDEE
-573 LSNAVKELKSL
+573 VKKLKVL
-584 REGADALVLA
+584 RDGEDPLALE
-594 KAISNVRSM
+594 KAISHVRQLND
-603 IASVSKL
+603 SVSKL
-610 VEVFETDEADA
+610 IEVFIADEENATSE
-621 AAGFLNAISE
+621 FLQSISKI
-631 GDPEDA
+631 EDKEKTTE

>member
-1 MCRSYIKNRF
+1 
-11 FTGGENMGRTIGID
+11 MGRTIGID

-78 PKNTISSIKRLMGRR
+78 PKNTVNSIKRLMGRR
-93 YAEVSSLLDD
+93 YAEVSSHIND

-119 VMDRVY
+119 IMDRVY
-125 TPPEISAIILQQLKL
+125 TPPEISAIILQQLKH

-158 AYFNEIQREATKAA
+158 AYFNEIQRQATKAA

-177 LKVKRVLNEP
+177 FKVRRVLNEP

-192 AFLEPKG
+192 AFIEPEG

-213 DISVLQVIDG
+213 DVSILQVIDG
-223 VFEVKATLGDTN
+223 VFEVKATLGDTD
-235 LGGDDLDTQLVEWI
+235 LGGDDLDTRLVQWI
-249 MSEFRSETGIDLTR
+249 MGEFKSETGIDLSR

-303 HLEIKITR
+303 HLEITVTR

-321 IRKTIPLCKEAVTEA
+321 IRKTIPLCKEAIDDA
-336 GMKIE
+336 DMKIE
-341 DLDHVVLVG
+341 ELDHVVLVG
-350 GSTRIPMVQML
+350 GSTRIPMVQKL
-361 VEEFFGRKPAQSV
+361 VEEFFGRRPAQSV

-409 VETLGGVMAPIIQ
+409 VETLGGVLAPIIKK
-422 RNSPIPIRGSRIFT
+422 NSPIPTRNSKIFT

-449 AQGERDLIEGNRSLG
+449 AQGEREIIDGNRSLG
-464 TFELRGIAPA
+464 TFELRGITSA
-474 KRGEPRVEV
+474 KRGEPRIEV

-489 NGILNVSARDINTG
+489 SGILNVSARDTTTG

-517 GADIERLRREAST
+517 SGDIERLRREAEA

-538 IKLVGLR
+538 MKFVSLR
-545 NDSDEVIYKSSRLLK
+545 NEADEVIYRASKSLTVAR
-560 IASEELDKESWEE
+560 EELDKDSWVE
-573 LSNAVKELKSL
+573 LETEMKNLKSL
-584 REGADALVLA
+584 RESDDSLALE
-594 KAISNVRSM
+594 KAIDEVRQLES
-603 IASVSKL
+603 SVAKM
-610 VEVFETDEADA
+610 VEMFDSDEEKATSE
-621 AAGFLNAISE
+621 FLDSISHIE
-631 GDPEDA
+631 EDGKK

>member
-1 MCRSYIKNRF
+1 
-11 FTGGENMGRTIGID
+11 MGRTIGID

-78 PKNTISSIKRLMGRR
+78 PRNTISSVKRLMGRR
-93 YAEVSSLLDD
+93 YSEVVDQVD
-103 VSYEI
+103 TVSYEI
-108 VENSNGDAAVR
+108 VENTNGDAAVR

-125 TPPEISAIILQQLKL
+125 TPPEVSAIILQKLKQ

-145 LGEEVTDAVITVP
+145 LGEEVTDVVITVP
-158 AYFNEIQREATKAA
+158 AYFNEVQREATKAA

-177 LKVKRVLNEP
+177 LNVKRVLNEP

-199 RKKLAVYDFGGGTF
+199 KTRIAVYDFGGGTF
-213 DISVLQVIDG
+213 DISILQVVEG
-223 VFEVKATLGDTN
+223 VFEVKATLGDTS
-235 LGGDDLDTQLVEWI
+235 LGGDDLDTQLVNWI
-249 MSEFRSETGIDLTR
+249 MAEFLSDTGIDLNK
-263 DNIAPQR
+263 DAIAPQR

-284 TQETDINLPFI
+284 AQETDINLPFI

-321 IRKTIPLCKEAVTEA
+321 IRKTIPLCLDAVSDA
-336 GMKIE
+336 GMKME

-350 GSTRIPMVQML
+350 GSTRIPMVQQL
-361 VEEFFGRKPAQSV
+361 VEETFGRKPAQSV

-409 VETLGGVMAPIIQ
+409 VETLGGVMTPIIQ
-422 RNSPIPIRGSRIFT
+422 RNSPVPIRNSRIFT

-449 AQGERDLIEGNRSLG
+449 AQGERDLIDGNRSLG
-464 TFELRGIAPA
+464 TFELRGIKPA

-483 VFEIDA
+483 TFEIDA
-489 NGILNVSARDINTG
+489 SGILNVSARDTSTG
-503 QEQSIKV
+503 QKQSIKV

-517 GADIERLRREAST
+517 SDEIERLKKEAAA
-530 NAEADKIR
+530 NAEADR
-538 IKLVGLR
+538 RRMKLVGLR
-545 NDSDEVIYKSSRLLK
+545 NESDEAIYRATKTLK
-560 IASEELDKESWEE
+560 VAREELEKESWEE
-573 LSNAVKELKSL
+573 LEAAVKELKKL
-584 REGADALVLA
+584 RDGDDALILG
-594 KAISNVRSM
+594 KAISTLRSLTD
-603 IASVSKL
+603 SVAKL
-610 VEVFETDEADA
+610 VAVFESDEEQA
-621 AAGFLNAISE
+621 AAEFLESMTDGSE
-631 GDPEDA
+631 EETPEE

>member
-1 MCRSYIKNRF
+1 
-11 FTGGENMGRTIGID
+11 MGRTIGID

-78 PKNTISSIKRLMGRR
+78 PKNTVNSIKRLMGRR
-93 YAEVSSLLDD
+93 YAEVASQIND

-119 VMDRVY
+119 IMDRVY
-125 TPPEISAIILQQLKL
+125 TPPEISAIILQQLKM

-158 AYFNEIQREATKAA
+158 AYFNEVQRQATKAA

-177 LKVKRVLNEP
+177 FKVRRVLNEP

-192 AFLEPKG
+192 AFIEPKG
-199 RKKLAVYDFGGGTF
+199 RKKLVVYDFGGGTF
-213 DISVLQVIDG
+213 DVSVLQVIDG
-223 VFEVKATLGDTN
+223 VFEVKATLGDTS
-235 LGGDDLDTQLVEWI
+235 LGGDDLDTRLVQWI
-249 MSEFRSETGIDLTR
+249 MSEFKSETGIDLTR

-303 HLEIKITR
+303 HLEITITR

-321 IRKTIPLCKEAVTEA
+321 IKKTIPLCRDAVEDA

-350 GSTRIPMVQML
+350 GSTRIPLVQRL
-361 VEEFFGRKPAQSV
+361 VEEYFGRKPAQSV

-409 VETLGGVMAPIIQ
+409 VETLGGVLAPIIK
-422 RNSPIPIRGSRIFT
+422 RNSPIPTRNSRIFT

-449 AQGERDLIEGNRSLG
+449 AQGEREIIDGNRSLG
-464 TFELRGIAPA
+464 TFELRGITAA
-474 KRGEPRVEV
+474 KRGEPRIEV

-489 NGILNVSARDINTG
+489 SGILNVSARDTATG

-517 GADIERLRREAST
+517 GSDIERLRREASA
-530 NAEADKIR
+530 NVEADKIR
-538 IKLVGLR
+538 MKFVSLK
-545 NDSDEVIYKSSRLLK
+545 NEADEVIYRASRSLK
-560 IASEELDKESWEE
+560 IAREELDKGSWEE
-573 LSNAVKELKSL
+573 LETEVKKLKAL
-584 REGADALVLA
+584 RESDDSLALGKSVDE
-594 KAISNVRSM
+594 VRQLNS
-603 IASVSKL
+603 IVSKL
-610 VEVFETDEADA
+610 VEVFELDEESATSE
-621 AAGFLNAISE
+621 FLDSITKV
-631 GDPEDA
+631 GDEKKLPE

>member
-1 MCRSYIKNRF
+1 
-11 FTGGENMGRTIGID
+11 
-25 LGTTN
+25 
-30 SCIAFSDGGHP
+30 
-41 TVIQSKSGSRV
+41 
-52 MPSVVAFSAKGER
+52 
-65 LVGLVARRQAITN
+65 
-78 PKNTISSIKRLMGRR
+78 
-93 YAEVSSLLDD
+93 
-103 VSYEI
+103 
-108 VENSNGDAAVR
+108 
-119 VMDRVY
+119 
-125 TPPEISAIILQQLKL
+125 PPEISAIILQQLKH

-158 AYFNEIQREATKAA
+158 AYFNEVQRQATKAA

-177 LKVKRVLNEP
+177 FKVRRVLNEP

-192 AFLEPKG
+192 AFIEPEG

-213 DISVLQVIDG
+213 DVSILQVIDG
-223 VFEVKATLGDTN
+223 VFEVKATLGDTD
-235 LGGDDLDTQLVEWI
+235 LGGDDLDTMLVQWI
-249 MSEFRSETGIDLTR
+249 MSEFKSETGIDLSR

-303 HLEIKITR
+303 HLEITITR

-321 IRKTIPLCKEAVTEA
+321 IKKTIPLCKDAIEDAD
-336 GMKIE
+336 MKIDE
-341 DLDHVVLVG
+341 LDHVVLVG
-350 GSTRIPMVQML
+350 GSTRIPMVQKL
-361 VEEFFGRKPAQSV
+361 VEEFFGKRPAQSV

-409 VETLGGVMAPIIQ
+409 VETLGGVLAPIIK
-422 RNSPIPIRGSRIFT
+422 RNSPIPTRNSKIFT

-449 AQGERDLIEGNRSLG
+449 AQGEREIIDGNRSLG
-464 TFELRGIAPA
+464 TFELRGISSA
-474 KRGEPRVEV
+474 KRGEPRIEV

-489 NGILNVSARDINTG
+489 SGILNVSARDTTTG

-517 GADIERLRREAST
+517 GGDIERLRREAKA

-538 IKLVGLR
+538 MKFVGLR
-545 NDSDEVIYKSSRLLK
+545 NEADEVVYRASKSLAVAR
-560 IASEELDKESWEE
+560 EELDKESWAE
-573 LSNAVKELKSL
+573 LETEMKSL
-584 REGADALVLA
+584 KALRDSDDSLA
-594 KAISNVRSM
+594 LEKAIDEVRQLEN
-603 IASVSKL
+603 SVSKMI
-610 VEVFETDEADA
+610 EMFQSDEEKATSE
-621 AAGFLNAISE
+621 FLDSISHVK
-631 GDPEDA
+631 EDGEE

>member
-1 MCRSYIKNRF
+1 
-11 FTGGENMGRTIGID
+11 MGRTIGID

-78 PKNTISSIKRLMGRR
+78 PRNTISSVKRLMGRR
-93 YAEVSSLLDD
+93 YSEIADYIES

-125 TPPEISAIILQQLKL
+125 TPPEISALILQKLKQ

-145 LGEEVTDAVITVP
+145 LSEEVTDAVITVP
-158 AYFNEIQREATKAA
+158 AYFNEVQREATKAA

-177 LKVKRVLNEP
+177 LNVKRVLNEP

-199 RKKLAVYDFGGGTF
+199 RTKLAVYDFGGGTF
-213 DISVLQVIDG
+213 DISVLQVVDG
-223 VFEVKATLGDTN
+223 VFEVKATLGDTS
-235 LGGDDLDTQLVEWI
+235 LGGDDLDTQLVNWI
-249 MSEFRSETGIDLTR
+249 MAEFLSDTGIDLNK
-263 DNIAPQR
+263 DAIAPQR

-284 TQETDINLPFI
+284 THETDINLPFI
-295 ATGESGPV
+295 ATGDSGPV
-303 HLEIKITR
+303 HLEIKVTR

-321 IRKTIPLCKEAVTEA
+321 IRKTIPLCREAVDEA
-336 GMKIE
+336 GMKIA

-350 GSTRIPMVQML
+350 GSTRIPLVQRL
-361 VEEFFGRKPAQSV
+361 VEEVFERKPAQSV

-409 VETLGGVMAPIIQ
+409 VETLGGVMTPIIH
-422 RNSPIPIRGSRIFT
+422 RNSPVPIRNSRIFT

-449 AQGERDLIEGNRSLG
+449 AQGERDLIDGNRSLG
-464 TFELRGIAPA
+464 TFELRGIKPA
-474 KRGEPRVEV
+474 KRGEPRIEV
-483 VFEIDA
+483 TFEIDA
-489 NGILNVSARDINTG
+489 SGILNVSARDTNTN
-503 QEQSIKV
+503 QKQSIKV

-517 GADIERLRREAST
+517 GADIERFRKEAAA
-530 NAEADKIR
+530 NAEADKR
-538 IKLVGLR
+538 RMKLVGLR
-545 NDSDEVIYKSSRLLK
+545 NESDEAVYR
-560 IASEELDKESWEE
+560 ASKTLQVAREELDRESWEE
-573 LSNAVKELKSL
+573 LDKAVKELKKL
-584 REGADALVLA
+584 RDGDDALVLG
-594 KAISNVRSM
+594 KSISNVRALTES
-603 IASVSKL
+603 IAKL
-610 VEVFETDEADA
+610 VAVFDSDEADA
-621 AAGFLNAISE
+621 TTEFLESIADVE
-631 GDPEDA
+631 QTPEEPENT

>member
-1 MCRSYIKNRF
+1 
-11 FTGGENMGRTIGID
+11 MGRTIGID

-30 SCIAFSDGGHP
+30 SCIAFSDGGLP

-78 PKNTISSIKRLMGRR
+78 PRNTVNSIKRLMGRR
-93 YAEVSSLLDD
+93 YAEVVNHVND

-119 VMDRVY
+119 IMDRVY
-125 TPPEISAIILQQLKL
+125 TPPEISAIILQQLKH

-158 AYFNEIQREATKAA
+158 AYFNEVQRQATKAA

-177 LKVKRVLNEP
+177 FKVRRVLNEP

-192 AFLEPKG
+192 AFIEPEG
-199 RKKLAVYDFGGGTF
+199 RKKLVVYDFGGGTF
-213 DISVLQVIDG
+213 DVSVLQVLNG
-223 VFEVKATLGDTN
+223 VFEVKATLGDTS
-235 LGGDDLDTQLVEWI
+235 LGGDDLDTKLVQWI
-249 MSEFRSETGIDLTR
+249 MSEFKSETGIDLST

-303 HLEIKITR
+303 HLEITITR
-311 KLFEELAGDL
+311 KLFEELAGEL
-321 IRKTIPLCKEAVTEA
+321 IQKTIPLCREAVEDA

-341 DLDHVVLVG
+341 ELDHVVLVG
-350 GSTRIPMVQML
+350 GSTRIPLVQKL
-361 VEEFFGRKPAQSV
+361 VEEFFGMKPAQSV

-385 IESSVLTGQ
+385 IESSVLSGQ

-409 VETLGGVMAPIIQ
+409 VETLGGVLAPIIQ
-422 RNSPIPIRGSRIFT
+422 RNSPIPTRNSRIFT

-449 AQGERDLIEGNRSLG
+449 VQGEREVIDGNRSLG
-464 TFELRGIAPA
+464 TFELRGIAAA
-474 KRGEPRVEV
+474 KRGEPRIEV

-489 NGILNVSARDINTG
+489 SGILNVSAKDTTTG

-517 GADIERLRREAST
+517 SSEIERLRREARA

-538 IKLVGLR
+538 IKFVSLR
-545 NDSDEVIYKSSRLLK
+545 NEADEVIYRASRTLK
-560 IASEELDKESWEE
+560 IAREELDKASWEE
-573 LSNAVKELKSL
+573 LDGEVKKLKILRKGEDSL
-584 REGADALVLA
+584 ALE
-594 KAISNVRSM
+594 KAIDEVRQLNG
-603 IASVSKL
+603 SVSKL
-610 VEVFETDEADA
+610 VEVFESDEDNA
-621 AAGFLNAISE
+621 ASEFLDSITKVDTGENH
-631 GDPEDA
+631 PE

>member
-1 MCRSYIKNRF
+1 
-11 FTGGENMGRTIGID
+11 MGRTIGID

-30 SCIAFSDGGHP
+30 SCIAFSDGGLP

-78 PKNTISSIKRLMGRR
+78 PRNTVNSIKRLMGRR
-93 YAEVSSLLDD
+93 YAEVASHVNE

-119 VMDRVY
+119 IMDRVY

-158 AYFNEIQREATKAA
+158 AYFNEVQRQATKAA
-172 GKIAG
+172 GRIAG
-177 LKVKRVLNEP
+177 FKVRRVLNEP

-192 AFLEPKG
+192 AFIEPEGK
-199 RKKLAVYDFGGGTF
+199 KKLVVYDFGGGTF
-213 DISVLQVIDG
+213 DVSVLQVLNG
-223 VFEVKATLGDTN
+223 VFEVKATLGDTS
-235 LGGDDLDTQLVEWI
+235 LGGDDLDTKLVKWI
-249 MSEFRSETGIDLTR
+249 MSEFKSETGIDLST

-303 HLEIKITR
+303 HLEITITR
-311 KLFEELAGDL
+311 KLFEELAGEL
-321 IRKTIPLCKEAVTEA
+321 IRKTIPLCRDAVEDA

-341 DLDHVVLVG
+341 ELDHVVLVG
-350 GSTRIPMVQML
+350 GSTRIPMVQKL
-361 VEEFFGRKPAQSV
+361 VEEFFGMKPAQSV

-385 IESSVLTGQ
+385 IESSVLSGQ

-409 VETLGGVMAPIIQ
+409 VETLGGVLAPIIR
-422 RNSPIPIRGSRIFT
+422 RNSPIPTRNSRIFT

-449 AQGERDLIEGNRSLG
+449 VQGEREVIDGNRSLG
-464 TFELRGIAPA
+464 TFELRGIAAA
-474 KRGEPRVEV
+474 KRGEPRIEV

-489 NGILNVSARDINTG
+489 SGILNVSARDTTTG

-517 GADIERLRREAST
+517 SSEIERLRREARA
-530 NAEADKIR
+530 NADADKIR
-538 IKLVGLR
+538 IKFVSLR
-545 NDSDEVIYKSSRLLK
+545 NEADEVIYKASRTLK
-560 IASEELDKESWEE
+560 VAREELDKTLWEE
-573 LSNAVKELKSL
+573 LDGEAKKLKVLRDGNDSL
-584 REGADALVLA
+584 ALE
-594 KAISNVRSM
+594 KAIDEVRQLNG
-603 IASVSKL
+603 SVSKF
-610 VEVFETDEADA
+610 VEVFESDEDSA
-621 AAGFLNAISE
+621 ASAFLDSITKVDTGENNP
-631 GDPEDA
+631 GQ

>member
-1 MCRSYIKNRF
+1 
-11 FTGGENMGRTIGID
+11 MGKTIGID

-78 PKNTISSIKRLMGRR
+78 PKNTVNSIKRLMGRR
-93 YAEVSSLLDD
+93 YTEVASHIDD

-119 VMDRVY
+119 IMDRVY
-125 TPPEISAIILQQLKL
+125 TPPEISAIILQHLKL

-158 AYFNEIQREATKAA
+158 AYFNEVQRQATKAA

-177 LKVKRVLNEP
+177 FKVRRVLNEP

-192 AFLEPKG
+192 AFLEPGNK
-199 RKKLAVYDFGGGTF
+199 KKLVVYDFGGGTF
-213 DISVLQVIDG
+213 DVSVLQVING
-223 VFEVKATLGDTN
+223 VFEVKATLGDTS
-235 LGGDDLDTQLVEWI
+235 LGGDDLDTKLVEWI
-249 MSEFRSETGIDLTR
+249 MSEFKSETGIDLTR

-303 HLEIKITR
+303 HLEITITR
-311 KLFEELAGDL
+311 KLFEELAADL
-321 IRKTIPLCKEAVTEA
+321 IRKTIPLCRDAVEDA
-336 GMKIE
+336 GMRIE

-350 GSTRIPMVQML
+350 GSTRIPLVQKL

-409 VETLGGVMAPIIQ
+409 VETLGGVLAPIIA
-422 RNSPIPIRGSRIFT
+422 RNSPIPIRNHRIFT

-449 AQGERDLIEGNRSLG
+449 AQGEREIIDGNRSLG
-464 TFELRGIAPA
+464 TFELRGITSA
-474 KRGEPRVEV
+474 KRGEPRIEV

-489 NGILNVSARDINTG
+489 SGILSVSARDTATG

-517 GADIERLRREAST
+517 GSDIERLRREALS
-530 NAEADKIR
+530 NADADKIR
-538 IKLVGLR
+538 MKFVSLR
-545 NDSDEVIYKSSRLLK
+545 NEADEVIYRVSRSLK
-560 IASEELDKESWEE
+560 IAREELDKESWEE
-573 LSNAVKELKSL
+573 LETEMKKLKTLRDGEDSL
-584 REGADALVLA
+584 ALG
-594 KAISNVRSM
+594 KAIGEVRQLNS
-603 IASVSKL
+603 SVSRL
-610 VEVFETDEADA
+610 VEVFESDE
-621 AAGFLNAISE
+621 
-631 GDPEDA
+631 EDATSEFLDSISKVADVDKLPQ